1 LTGPAAG
8 FFEVFRNS
16 KQFSFLFFLPDQFF
30 SFLRKTIAKS
40 TVMEE
45 QLTLRQDFKYQEVAE
60 RIELLIYKQVLK
72 VGDKLLSV
80 RALSKEQGISLST
93 AFQAYYH
100 LESKGLIEARPQSG
114 YYVKFSP
121 HHNFDMP
128 LVSDTPDD
136 AIPVSISEMITSVY
150 LDLRSPKLL
159 NFSLASPHTS
169 LLPTA
174 KLNKTLMHV
183 LRKSPTSCTHY
194 EHVQGN
200 ADLRKQIARQA
211 FNWGGVVS
219 EDEVV
224 VTAGAVEALSL
235 CIKAV
240 TKAGD
245 AIAIESPTYHAIF
258 QLMESHGLKVVEVPT
273 DPVTGADLN
282 YLEQAID
289 RFNIKACVFVNN
301 FNSPLGSC
309 MPDSNKK
316 LLVEMLA
323 KREIPLIEDDI
334 YGELYFGK
342 TRPKTC
348 KTFDKKGL
356 VLHCASVS
364 KSLAPGYRI
373 GWAIPGRFKNK
384 IIELK
389 RMHTV
394 STNSLSQATIA
405 EFLSNGRFEL
415 HLRHLRKALHTQS
428 LRYLQAIC
436 EYFPEGT
443 RVTRPEGGFVLWIEL
458 NKKINTYKLHKRALK
473 HNIGIAPGQIFS
485 PQGRYENCFRISF
498 GEPWSA
504 KVEEGIKTIGKLIR
518 DYR

>member
-1 LTGPAAG
+1 MPELATKA
-8 FFEVFRNS
+8 
-16 KQFSFLFFLPDQFF
+16 DY
-30 SFLRKTIAKS
+30 
-40 TVMEE
+40 
-45 QLTLRQDFKYQEVAE
+45 KYHDVAD
-60 RIELLIYKQVLK
+60 RIESLIEKQVLK

-80 RALSKEQGISLST
+80 RALSKEQGISLTT

-121 HHNFDMP
+121 RHCLEIPD
-128 LVSDTPDD
+128 VSETPDD
-136 AIPVSISEMITSVY
+136 AVPVSINEMINSVY
-150 LDLRSPKLL
+150 LDLRSKKLL
-159 NFSLASPHTS
+159 NFALAAPSES
-169 LLPTA
+169 LLPMA
-174 KLNKTLMHV
+174 KLNKALLHV
-183 LRKSPTSCTHY
+183 LRESPSSCLNY

-200 ADLRKQIARQA
+200 VDLRKQIARQA

-219 EDEVV
+219 ESDVV

-235 CIKAV
+235 CVKAV

-245 AIAIESPTYHAIF
+245 AIAIESPTYYAIF

-273 DPVTGADLN
+273 HPQTGADLD
-282 YLEQAID
+282 YLEKAIK
-289 RFNIKACVFVNN
+289 RFNIKACLFVNN

-309 MPDSNKK
+309 MPDQNKK
-316 LLVEMLA
+316 RLVEMLA
-323 KREIPLIEDDI
+323 KKEIPLIEDDI

-348 KTFDKKGL
+348 KSFDKKGL

-373 GWAIPGRFKNK
+373 GWTIPGRFKDE
-384 IIELK
+384 IIALK

-394 STNSLSQATIA
+394 STNTLSQAAIA

-415 HLRHLRKALHTQS
+415 HLRHLRKALHTQC
-428 LRYLQAIC
+428 LRYIQAIS
-436 EYFPEGT
+436 EYFPEDT

-458 NKKINTYKLHKRALK
+458 NKRINTYKLHKRALK

-485 PQGRYENCFRISF
+485 PQGRFENCFRISY
-498 GEPWSA
+498 GEPWSE
-504 KVEEGIKTIGKLIR
+504 KVEDGIRTIGKLIKE
-518 DYR
+518 YK